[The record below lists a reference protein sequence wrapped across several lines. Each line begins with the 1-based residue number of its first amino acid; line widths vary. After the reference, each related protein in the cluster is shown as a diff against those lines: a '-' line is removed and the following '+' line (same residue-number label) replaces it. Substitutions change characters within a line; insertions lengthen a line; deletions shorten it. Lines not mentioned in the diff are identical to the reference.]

1 MGRLVGGRS
10 AKGFRM
16 PWITGVFL
24 EIIHISAPDIWGNV
38 LRDDSVALLWLGRL
52 AIVLEHI
59 LGIPVT
65 CF

>member
-24 EIIHISAPDIWGNV
+24 EIIHISAPDIRGNV
-38 LRDDSVALLWLGRL
+38 LRDDSVAAETQIL
-52 AIVLEHI
+52 AQGAPISVEA
-59 LGIPVT
+59 
-65 CF
+65 FQ